1 LIPDPGPHGGDGPAI
16 ASALGLD
23 PERIIDL
30 SLSLNPFAPPVADI
44 ARRHVDVLRHYP
56 NVDDA
61 VGALADAIGVDRARV
76 LLTNGG
82 SEGIALV
89 ARALGGS
96 VISEPEFSLH
106 PRGAGSARWRSN
118 PNNPMGLLADLSE
131 EADVWD
137 EAFYPLATGEWTRG
151 DEGAVVVGSL
161 TKVFACPGLRLGY
174 VLADDAERFAS
185 GQPTWS
191 VNGLA
196 IALLPELLG
205 CAELGAWSKAID
217 VRRGELAALLRARGY
232 EPLPSDAPWLLV
244 EAAGLRERLAPLGV
258 VVRDCNSFGLPDHVR
273 IAVPDDAGLALVHE
287 VLPCA
292 EEAL

>member
-1 LIPDPGPHGGDGPAI
+1 M
-16 ASALGLD
+16 
-23 PERIIDL
+23 
-30 SLSLNPFAPPVADI
+30 
-44 ARRHVDVLRHYP
+44 
-56 NVDDA
+56 
-61 VGALADAIGVDRARV
+61 
-76 LLTNGG
+76 
-82 SEGIALV
+82 
-89 ARALGGS
+89 
-96 VISEPEFSLH
+96 H
-106 PRGAGSARWRSN
+106 PRGAGPARWRSN
-118 PNNPMGLLADLSE
+118 PNNPTGLLADVSE

-174 VLADDAERFAS
+174 VLADDPDRFAS

-244 EAAGLRERLAPLGV
+244 EAAGLRERLASLGV

-273 IAVPDDAGLALVHE
+273 IAVPDDAGLALLHE